1 MTQQQNF
8 KDVPL
13 RPIKLVII
21 CLFNLP
27 LVEVEGFDPSSCIFA
42 S

>member
-13 RPIKLVII
+13 HPIKLVIT
-21 CLFNLP
+21 CLSNPP
-27 LVEVEGFDPSSCIFA
+27 LVEVEGFDPSSCILA